1 MVLSIIIPILS
12 LIVGL
17 NFANYILATMM
28 IVIEIIFSILLA
40 FENKKI
46 NYVAINITEKENY
59 SDYFV
64 KNIKNLGKFNK
75 ILETKMSS
83 EELLEDIDNNI
94 EIYENVTIQ
103 NIINSASII
112 TIMLNP
118 NEIYNTK
125 TYNELEIIINNI
137 NQILSK
143 IRKISNA
150 KIYFLGFYNIY
161 DNKEKDNKI
170 IYTNSK
176 IENLCKKYKIDYI
189 DLYNVLKNRKY
200 LFYINDNNL
209 PNKDANIMISNE
221 ILKKYN
227 QKST

>member
-1 MVLSIIIPILS
+1 MKLFKRIFVILIILITIL
-12 LIVGL
+12 I
-17 NFANYILATMM
+17 YYK
-28 IVIEIIFSILLA
+28 

-64 KNIKNLGKFNK
+64 KNIKKLGKFNK

-227 QKST
+227 RKST

>member
-1 MVLSIIIPILS
+1 MKLFKRIFVILIILITIL
-12 LIVGL
+12 I
-17 NFANYILATMM
+17 YYK
-28 IVIEIIFSILLA
+28 

-64 KNIKNLGKFNK
+64 KNIKKLGKFNK

-227 QKST
+227 QKSI

>member
-1 MVLSIIIPILS
+1 MKLFKRIFVILIILITIL
-12 LIVGL
+12 I
-17 NFANYILATMM
+17 YYK
-28 IVIEIIFSILLA
+28 

-64 KNIKNLGKFNK
+64 KNVKKLGKFDK

-94 EIYENVTIQ
+94 EILENVTIQ

-137 NQILSK
+137 NQILFK

-161 DNKEKDNKI
+161 DNKEIDNKI

-209 PNKDANIMISNE
+209 PNKEANIMISNE

-227 QKST
+227 QKSI

>member
-1 MVLSIIIPILS
+1 MKLFKRIFVILIILITIL
-12 LIVGL
+12 I
-17 NFANYILATMM
+17 YYK
-28 IVIEIIFSILLA
+28 

-64 KNIKNLGKFNK
+64 KNIKKLGKFNK

-94 EIYENVTIQ
+94 EILENVTIQ

-137 NQILSK
+137 NQILFK

-161 DNKEKDNKI
+161 DNKEIDNKI

-176 IENLCKKYKIDYI
+176 IENLCNKYKIDYI
-189 DLYNVLKNRKY
+189 DLYNIFKNKKY

-209 PNKDANIMISNE
+209 PNKDANMMISNE
-221 ILKKYN
+221 IIKKYN
-227 QKST
+227 QKSI

>member
-1 MVLSIIIPILS
+1 MKLLKKIFVILIILITIL
-12 LIVGL
+12 I
-17 NFANYILATMM
+17 YYK
-28 IVIEIIFSILLA
+28 

-46 NYVAINITEKENY
+46 NYVAINITEKEDY

-83 EELLEDIDNNI
+83 EEILEDIDNNI
-94 EIYENVTIQ
+94 EIDGNITIQ
-103 NIINSASII
+103 NIINSGSII

-118 NEIYNTK
+118 NEIYNAK
-125 TYNELEIIINNI
+125 TYNELEIIISNI
-137 NQILSK
+137 NQTLSK

-161 DNKEKDNKI
+161 DNKEIDNKI

-176 IENLCKKYKIDYI
+176 IENLCNKYKIDYI
-189 DLYNVLKNRKY
+189 DLYNIFKNKKY

-221 ILKKYN
+221 ILKKFN
-227 QKST
+227 QKSI

>member
-1 MVLSIIIPILS
+1 MKLFKRIFVILIILITIL
-12 LIVGL
+12 I
-17 NFANYILATMM
+17 YYK
-28 IVIEIIFSILLA
+28 

-64 KNIKNLGKFNK
+64 KNIKKLGKFNK

-83 EELLEDIDNNI
+83 EELLEDVDNNI
-94 EIYENVTIQ
+94 EILEDVTIQ

-161 DNKEKDNKI
+161 DNKEIDNKI

-209 PNKDANIMISNE
+209 PNKEANIMISNE

-227 QKST
+227 QKSI

>member
-1 MVLSIIIPILS
+1 MKLFKRIFVILIILITIL
-12 LIVGL
+12 I
-17 NFANYILATMM
+17 YYK
-28 IVIEIIFSILLA
+28 

>member
-1 MVLSIIIPILS
+1 MKLLKRIFVILIILITIL
-12 LIVGL
+12 I
-17 NFANYILATMM
+17 YYK
-28 IVIEIIFSILLA
+28 

-64 KNIKNLGKFNK
+64 KNINNLGKFNK

-83 EELLEDIDNNI
+83 EEILEDIDNNI
-94 EIYENVTIQ
+94 EIDENITIQ

-118 NEIYNTK
+118 NEIYNAK
-125 TYNELEIIINNI
+125 TYNELEIIISNI
-137 NQILSK
+137 NQTLSK

-161 DNKEKDNKI
+161 DNKEIDNKI

-176 IENLCKKYKIDYI
+176 IENLCNKYKIDYI
-189 DLYNVLKNRKY
+189 DLYNIFKNKKY

-221 ILKKYN
+221 ILKKFN
-227 QKST
+227 QKSI

>member
-1 MVLSIIIPILS
+1 MKLFKRIFVILIILITIL
-12 LIVGL
+12 I
-17 NFANYILATMM
+17 YYK
-28 IVIEIIFSILLA
+28 

-64 KNIKNLGKFNK
+64 KNIKKLGKFNK

-83 EELLEDIDNNI
+83 EELLEDIDNNV
-94 EIYENVTIQ
+94 EILENVTIQ

-118 NEIYNTK
+118 NELYNTK

-137 NQILSK
+137 NQILFK

-161 DNKEKDNKI
+161 DNKEIDNKI

-189 DLYNVLKNRKY
+189 DLYNALKNRKY

-227 QKST
+227 QKSI

>member
-1 MVLSIIIPILS
+1 MEVNMKLFKRIFVILIILITIL
-12 LIVGL
+12 I
-17 NFANYILATMM
+17 YYK
-28 IVIEIIFSILLA
+28 

-64 KNIKNLGKFNK
+64 KNIKKLGKFNK

-209 PNKDANIMISNE
+209 PNKDANIMVSNE

>member
-1 MVLSIIIPILS
+1 MKLFKRIFVILIILITIL
-12 LIVGL
+12 I
-17 NFANYILATMM
+17 YYK
-28 IVIEIIFSILLA
+28 

-64 KNIKNLGKFNK
+64 KNIKNLGKYKK

>member
-1 MVLSIIIPILS
+1 MKLFKRIFVILIILITIL
-12 LIVGL
+12 I
-17 NFANYILATMM
+17 YYK
-28 IVIEIIFSILLA
+28 

-64 KNIKNLGKFNK
+64 KNIKKLGKFNK

-94 EIYENVTIQ
+94 EILEDVTIQ

-118 NEIYNTK
+118 NEIYRAK

-137 NQILSK
+137 NQIEGDLYEK
-143 IRKISNA
+143 DYNDTT
-150 KIYFLGFYNIY
+150 FFYN
-161 DNKEKDNKI
+161 
-170 IYTNSK
+170 
-176 IENLCKKYKIDYI
+176 
-189 DLYNVLKNRKY
+189 YN
-200 LFYINDNNL
+200 F
-209 PNKDANIMISNE
+209 IS
-221 ILKKYN
+221 
-227 QKST
+227 SWM

>member
-1 MVLSIIIPILS
+1 
-12 LIVGL
+12 
-17 NFANYILATMM
+17 
-28 IVIEIIFSILLA
+28 
-40 FENKKI
+40 
-46 NYVAINITEKENY
+46 
-59 SDYFV
+59 
-64 KNIKNLGKFNK
+64 
-75 ILETKMSS
+75 MSS

>member
-1 MVLSIIIPILS
+1 MKLLKRIFVILIILITIL
-12 LIVGL
+12 I
-17 NFANYILATMM
+17 YYK
-28 IVIEIIFSILLA
+28 

-75 ILETKMSS
+75 ILETKMLS
-83 EELLEDIDNNI
+83 EEILEDIDNNI
-94 EIYENVTIQ
+94 EIDENITIQ
-103 NIINSASII
+103 NIINSALII

-118 NEIYNTK
+118 NEIYNAK
-125 TYNELEIIINNI
+125 TYNELEIIINNV

-161 DNKEKDNKI
+161 DNKEIDNKI

-176 IENLCKKYKIDYI
+176 IENLCNKYKIDYI
-189 DLYNVLKNRKY
+189 DLYNIFKNKKY

-209 PNKDANIMISNE
+209 PNKDANMMISNE
-221 ILKKYN
+221 IIKKYN
-227 QKST
+227 QKSI

>member
-1 MVLSIIIPILS
+1 MKLLKRIFVILIILITIL
-12 LIVGL
+12 I
-17 NFANYILATMM
+17 YYK
-28 IVIEIIFSILLA
+28 

-64 KNIKNLGKFNK
+64 KNINNLGKFNK

-83 EELLEDIDNNI
+83 EEILEDIDNNI
-94 EIYENVTIQ
+94 EIDENITIQ

-118 NEIYNTK
+118 NEIYNVK
-125 TYNELEIIINNI
+125 TYNELEIIINNV

-161 DNKEKDNKI
+161 DNKEIDNKI

-189 DLYNVLKNRKY
+189 DLYNIFKNKKY

-221 ILKKYN
+221 ILKKFN
-227 QKST
+227 QKSI

>member
-1 MVLSIIIPILS
+1 MKLFKRIFVILIILITIL
-12 LIVGL
+12 I
-17 NFANYILATMM
+17 YYK
-28 IVIEIIFSILLA
+28 

-64 KNIKNLGKFNK
+64 KNIKKLGKFNK

-143 IRKISNA
+143 IGKISNA

>member
-1 MVLSIIIPILS
+1 MKLLKRIFVILIILITIL
-12 LIVGL
+12 I
-17 NFANYILATMM
+17 YYK
-28 IVIEIIFSILLA
+28 

-64 KNIKNLGKFNK
+64 KNINNLGKFNK

-83 EELLEDIDNNI
+83 EEILEDIDNNI
-94 EIYENVTIQ
+94 EIDENITIQ

-118 NEIYNTK
+118 NEIYNVK
-125 TYNELEIIINNI
+125 TYNELEIIISNI
-137 NQILSK
+137 NQTLSK

-161 DNKEKDNKI
+161 DNKEIDNKI

-176 IENLCKKYKIDYI
+176 IENLCNKYKIDYI
-189 DLYNVLKNRKY
+189 DLYNIFKNKKY

-221 ILKKYN
+221 ILKKFN
-227 QKST
+227 QKSI

>member
-1 MVLSIIIPILS
+1 MKLLKRIFVILIILITIL
-12 LIVGL
+12 I
-17 NFANYILATMM
+17 YYK
-28 IVIEIIFSILLA
+28 

-83 EELLEDIDNNI
+83 EEILEDIDNNI
-94 EIYENVTIQ
+94 EIDENITIQ

-118 NEIYNTK
+118 NEIYNVK
-125 TYNELEIIINNI
+125 TYNELEIIINNV

-143 IRKISNA
+143 IKKISNA

-161 DNKEKDNKI
+161 DNKEIDNKI

-176 IENLCKKYKIDYI
+176 IENLCNKYKIDYI
-189 DLYNVLKNRKY
+189 DLYNIFKNKKY

-221 ILKKYN
+221 ILKKFN
-227 QKST
+227 QKSI

>member
-1 MVLSIIIPILS
+1 MKLFKRIFVILMI
-12 LIVGL
+12 LIT
-17 NFANYILATMM
+17 IL
-28 IVIEIIFSILLA
+28 IYYK

-46 NYVAINITEKENY
+46 NYVAINITENENY

-64 KNIKNLGKFNK
+64 KNIKKLGKFNK

-94 EIYENVTIQ
+94 EILENVTIQ

-161 DNKEKDNKI
+161 DNKEIDNKI

-227 QKST
+227 QKSI

>member
-1 MVLSIIIPILS
+1 MKLLKKIFVILIILITIL
-12 LIVGL
+12 I
-17 NFANYILATMM
+17 YYK
-28 IVIEIIFSILLA
+28 

-46 NYVAINITEKENY
+46 NYVAINITEKEDY

-75 ILETKMSS
+75 ILETKMLS
-83 EELLEDIDNNI
+83 EEILEDIDNNI
-94 EIYENVTIQ
+94 EIDGNITIQ

-118 NEIYNTK
+118 NEIYNAK
-125 TYNELEIIINNI
+125 TYNELEIIISNI
-137 NQILSK
+137 NQTLSK

-161 DNKEKDNKI
+161 DNKEIDNKI

-176 IENLCKKYKIDYI
+176 IENLCNKYKIDYI
-189 DLYNVLKNRKY
+189 DLYNIFKNKKY

-221 ILKKYN
+221 ILKKFN
-227 QKST
+227 QKSI

>member
-1 MVLSIIIPILS
+1 MKLLKRIFVILIILITIL
-12 LIVGL
+12 I
-17 NFANYILATMM
+17 YYK
-28 IVIEIIFSILLA
+28 

-64 KNIKNLGKFNK
+64 KNIKKLGKFNK

-94 EIYENVTIQ
+94 EILENVTIQ

-161 DNKEKDNKI
+161 DNKEIDNKI

-227 QKST
+227 QKSI

>member
-1 MVLSIIIPILS
+1 MKLLRRIFVILIILITIL
-12 LIVGL
+12 I
-17 NFANYILATMM
+17 YYK
-28 IVIEIIFSILLA
+28 

-46 NYVAINITEKENY
+46 NYVAINTTEKENY

-64 KNIKNLGKFNK
+64 KNINNLGKFNK
-75 ILETKMSS
+75 ILETKMLS
-83 EELLEDIDNNI
+83 EEILEDIDNNI
-94 EIYENVTIQ
+94 EIDGNITIQ

-118 NEIYNTK
+118 NEIYNAK
-125 TYNELEIIINNI
+125 TYNELEIIISNI
-137 NQILSK
+137 NQTLSK

-161 DNKEKDNKI
+161 DNKEIDNKI

-176 IENLCKKYKIDYI
+176 IENLCNKYKIDYI
-189 DLYNVLKNRKY
+189 DLYNIFKNKKY

-209 PNKDANIMISNE
+209 PNKDANIMISDE
-221 ILKKYN
+221 ILKKFN
-227 QKST
+227 QKSI

>member
-1 MVLSIIIPILS
+1 MKLFKRIFVILIILITIL
-12 LIVGL
+12 I
-17 NFANYILATMM
+17 YYK
-28 IVIEIIFSILLA
+28 

-64 KNIKNLGKFNK
+64 KNIKKLGKFNK

-94 EIYENVTIQ
+94 EIFENVTIQ

-125 TYNELEIIINNI
+125 TYNELEIKINNI

>member
-1 MVLSIIIPILS
+1 MKLFKRIFVILIILITIL
-12 LIVGL
+12 I
-17 NFANYILATMM
+17 YYK
-28 IVIEIIFSILLA
+28 

-64 KNIKNLGKFNK
+64 KNIKKLGKFNK

-94 EIYENVTIQ
+94 EILENVTIQ

-118 NEIYNTK
+118 NEIYNAK

-161 DNKEKDNKI
+161 DNKEIDNKI

-176 IENLCKKYKIDYI
+176 IESLCKKYKIDYI

-209 PNKDANIMISNE
+209 PNKDVNIMISNE

-227 QKST
+227 QKSI

>member
-1 MVLSIIIPILS
+1 MKLFKRIFVILIILITIL
-12 LIVGL
+12 I
-17 NFANYILATMM
+17 YYK
-28 IVIEIIFSILLA
+28 

-64 KNIKNLGKFNK
+64 KNINKLGKFNK

-94 EIYENVTIQ
+94 EIFENVTIQ

>member
-1 MVLSIIIPILS
+1 MKLLKRIFVILIILITIL
-12 LIVGL
+12 I
-17 NFANYILATMM
+17 YYK
-28 IVIEIIFSILLA
+28 

-46 NYVAINITEKENY
+46 NYVAINITEKEDY

-83 EELLEDIDNNI
+83 EEILEDIDNNI
-94 EIYENVTIQ
+94 EIDENITIQ
-103 NIINSASII
+103 NIINSALII

-118 NEIYNTK
+118 NEIYNAK
-125 TYNELEIIINNI
+125 TYNELEIIINNV

-161 DNKEKDNKI
+161 DNKEIDNKI
-170 IYTNSK
+170 IYINSK
-176 IENLCKKYKIDYI
+176 IENLCNKYKIDYI
-189 DLYNVLKNRKY
+189 DLYNIFKNKKY

-221 ILKKYN
+221 IIKKYN
-227 QKST
+227 QKSI

>member
-1 MVLSIIIPILS
+1 MKLLKRIFVILIILITIL
-12 LIVGL
+12 I
-17 NFANYILATMM
+17 YYK
-28 IVIEIIFSILLA
+28 

-46 NYVAINITEKENY
+46 NYVAINITEKEDY

-83 EELLEDIDNNI
+83 EEILEDIDNNI
-94 EIYENVTIQ
+94 EIDENITIQ
-103 NIINSASII
+103 NIINSALII

-118 NEIYNTK
+118 NEIYNAK
-125 TYNELEIIINNI
+125 TYNELEIIINNV

-161 DNKEKDNKI
+161 DNKEIDNKI

-176 IENLCKKYKIDYI
+176 IENLCNKYKIDYI
-189 DLYNVLKNRKY
+189 DLYNIFKNKKY

-221 ILKKYN
+221 IIKKYN
-227 QKST
+227 QKSI

>member
-1 MVLSIIIPILS
+1 MKLLKKIFVILMISITIL
-12 LIVGL
+12 I
-17 NFANYILATMM
+17 YYK
-28 IVIEIIFSILLA
+28 

-46 NYVAINITEKENY
+46 NYVAINITENENY

-94 EIYENVTIQ
+94 EIFENITIQ
-103 NIINSASII
+103 NALNAASII

-118 NEIYNTK
+118 NEIYNAK

-161 DNKEKDNKI
+161 DNKEIDNKI

-176 IENLCKKYKIDYI
+176 IENLCKKCKIEYI
-189 DLYNVLKNRKY
+189 DLYNVFKNKKY

-227 QKST
+227 QNSI

>member
-1 MVLSIIIPILS
+1 MKLFKRIFVILIILITIL
-12 LIVGL
+12 I
-17 NFANYILATMM
+17 YYK
-28 IVIEIIFSILLA
+28 

-64 KNIKNLGKFNK
+64 KNIKKLGKFNK

-94 EIYENVTIQ
+94 EILEDVTIQ

-118 NEIYNTK
+118 NEIYRAK

-161 DNKEKDNKI
+161 DNKEIDNKI

-176 IENLCKKYKIDYI
+176 MENLCKKYKIEYI

-227 QKST
+227 QKSK

>member
-1 MVLSIIIPILS
+1 MKLFKRIFVILIILITIL
-12 LIVGL
+12 I
-17 NFANYILATMM
+17 YYK
-28 IVIEIIFSILLA
+28 

-59 SDYFV
+59 SDNFI
-64 KNIKNLGKFNK
+64 KNIKKLGKFNK

-94 EIYENVTIQ
+94 EIFENVTIQ

>member
-1 MVLSIIIPILS
+1 MKLFKRIFVILIILITIL
-12 LIVGL
+12 I
-17 NFANYILATMM
+17 YYK
-28 IVIEIIFSILLA
+28 

-64 KNIKNLGKFNK
+64 KNIKKLGKFNK

-94 EIYENVTIQ
+94 EILEDVTIQ

-118 NEIYNTK
+118 NEIYRAK

-161 DNKEKDNKI
+161 DNKEIDNKI

-176 IENLCKKYKIDYI
+176 MENLCKKYKIEYI

-227 QKST
+227 QKSI

>member
-1 MVLSIIIPILS
+1 MKLLKRIFVILIILITIL
-12 LIVGL
+12 I
-17 NFANYILATMM
+17 YYK
-28 IVIEIIFSILLA
+28 

-75 ILETKMSS
+75 ILETKMLS
-83 EELLEDIDNNI
+83 EEILEDIDNNI
-94 EIYENVTIQ
+94 EIDENITIQ

-118 NEIYNTK
+118 NEIYNVK
-125 TYNELEIIINNI
+125 TYNELEIIINNV

-161 DNKEKDNKI
+161 DNKEIDNKI
-170 IYTNSK
+170 LYTNSK
-176 IENLCKKYKIDYI
+176 IENLCNKYKIDYI
-189 DLYNVLKNRKY
+189 DLYNIFKNKKY

-209 PNKDANIMISNE
+209 PNKDANMMISNE
-221 ILKKYN
+221 IIKKYN
-227 QKST
+227 QKSI

>member
-1 MVLSIIIPILS
+1 MKLFKRIFVILIILITIL
-12 LIVGL
+12 IYYK
-17 NFANYILATMM
+17 FK
-28 IVIEIIFSILLA
+28 
-40 FENKKI
+40 NKKI

-64 KNIKNLGKFNK
+64 KNIKKLGKFNK

>member
-1 MVLSIIIPILS
+1 M
-12 LIVGL
+12 
-17 NFANYILATMM
+17 
-28 IVIEIIFSILLA
+28 
-40 FENKKI
+40 
-46 NYVAINITEKENY
+46 
-59 SDYFV
+59 
-64 KNIKNLGKFNK
+64 GKFNK

>member
-1 MVLSIIIPILS
+1 MKLFKRIFVILIILITIL
-12 LIVGL
+12 I
-17 NFANYILATMM
+17 YYK
-28 IVIEIIFSILLA
+28 

-64 KNIKNLGKFNK
+64 KNIKKLGKFNK
-75 ILETKMSS
+75 ILETNMSS

>member
-1 MVLSIIIPILS
+1 MKLLKRIFVILIILITIL
-12 LIVGL
+12 I
-17 NFANYILATMM
+17 YYK
-28 IVIEIIFSILLA
+28 

-75 ILETKMSS
+75 ILETKMLS
-83 EELLEDIDNNI
+83 EEILEDIDNNI
-94 EIYENVTIQ
+94 EIDGNITIQ

-118 NEIYNTK
+118 NEIYNVK
-125 TYNELEIIINNI
+125 TYNELEIIISNI
-137 NQILSK
+137 NQTLSK

-161 DNKEKDNKI
+161 DNKEIDNKI

-176 IENLCKKYKIDYI
+176 IENLCNKYKIDYI
-189 DLYNVLKNRKY
+189 DLYNIFKNKKY

-221 ILKKYN
+221 ILKKFN
-227 QKST
+227 QKSI

>member
-1 MVLSIIIPILS
+1 MKLFKRIFVILIILITIL
-12 LIVGL
+12 I
-17 NFANYILATMM
+17 YYK
-28 IVIEIIFSILLA
+28 

-83 EELLEDIDNNI
+83 EEILEDIDNNI
-94 EIYENVTIQ
+94 EIDENITIQ

-118 NEIYNTK
+118 NEIYNVK
-125 TYNELEIIINNI
+125 TYNELEIIINNV

-161 DNKEKDNKI
+161 DNKEIDNKI

-176 IENLCKKYKIDYI
+176 IENLCNKYKIDYI

-227 QKST
+227 QKSI

>member
-1 MVLSIIIPILS
+1 MKLFKRIFVILIILITIL
-12 LIVGL
+12 I
-17 NFANYILATMM
+17 YYK
-28 IVIEIIFSILLA
+28 

-64 KNIKNLGKFNK
+64 KNIKKLGKFNK

-94 EIYENVTIQ
+94 EILEDVTIQ

-137 NQILSK
+137 NQILFK

-161 DNKEKDNKI
+161 DNKEIDNKI

-176 IENLCKKYKIDYI
+176 IENLCKKYKIEYI

-227 QKST
+227 QKSI

>member
-1 MVLSIIIPILS
+1 MKLFKRIFVILIILITIL
-12 LIVGL
+12 I
-17 NFANYILATMM
+17 YYK
-28 IVIEIIFSILLA
+28 

-64 KNIKNLGKFNK
+64 KNIKKLGKFNK

-94 EIYENVTIQ
+94 EILEDVTIQ

-161 DNKEKDNKI
+161 DNKEIDNKI

-176 IENLCKKYKIDYI
+176 IENLCKKYKIEYI

-227 QKST
+227 QKSI

>member
-1 MVLSIIIPILS
+1 MKLFKRIFVILIILITIL
-12 LIVGL
+12 I
-17 NFANYILATMM
+17 YYK
-28 IVIEIIFSILLA
+28 

-64 KNIKNLGKFNK
+64 KNIKKLGKFNK

-161 DNKEKDNKI
+161 DNKEKDIKI